1 MKDLEFLRFIVES
14 LVDNK
19 EDIQIE
25 RTKDELWVLITLKVN
40 KADMGVIIWKNWN
53 IVSSIRSLLRVIWAK
68 NNERINLKVLD

>member
-68 NNERINLKVLD
+68 NNERINLKILD